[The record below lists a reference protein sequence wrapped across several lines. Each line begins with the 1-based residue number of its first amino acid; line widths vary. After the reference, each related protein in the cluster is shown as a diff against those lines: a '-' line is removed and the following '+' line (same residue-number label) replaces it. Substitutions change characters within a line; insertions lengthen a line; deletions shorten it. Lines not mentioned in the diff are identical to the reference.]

1 MSARPSTA
9 GISSGEAS
17 DRIGVGETSGRG
29 GDRRDGCGEP
39 GRGTS
44 GGGGARAAVV
54 GVRCYFGLLIGS
66 LFLLAMGNRAW
77 RINPEDN
84 NADGAA
90 VWRRGLSS
98 APEFATG
105 PQDSEFMNP
114 TDDEVLPSQMTS
126 EEITAAFEDEPDAG
140 PRYDYSVLIVSYHK
154 TGHDLQM
161 DLVDMVSAEFSSE
174 YGIRLGE
181 TGNKSPLTR
190 RHHPSINPCSRF
202 KLQTGTIGVQHAPDL
217 FCNPENLS
225 RILMEGGHNH
235 TSYDRG
241 VKVVHLVRD
250 PFNIATSNYR
260 YHARMPTP
268 EPWIRHQDPCDIM
281 YPDGFSFADMVLPA
295 MSFSHYDYLDVDFG
309 DEPLLRTSEFEDI
322 LSDCR
327 ALYRTQPGLENGTLL
342 DHLLN
347 YDPPEGIRLMTSE
360 MMIQGYDNGGDILR
374 MANNIIKFRQA
385 ELTVAN
391 TEEYTSRGKSLE
403 VYTMSLDDFILNP
416 ERMAHRFLDFVF
428 EGTSASHVPTKH
440 RKKASKRYR
449 SFYEQKKK
457 FSKHITSGSEVKGSR
472 HSKNV
477 DSGELEAYLRN
488 FPPFAR
494 PLMKIE
500 TLVRSVVESSRARY
514 GQGPGRG

>member
-1 MSARPSTA
+1 MGEFST
-9 GISSGEAS
+9 
-17 DRIGVGETSGRG
+17 
-29 GDRRDGCGEP
+29 
-39 GRGTS
+39 GT
-44 GGGGARAAVV
+44 
-54 GVRCYFGLLIGS
+54 
-66 LFLLAMGNRAW
+66 
-77 RINPEDN
+77 
-84 NADGAA
+84 
-90 VWRRGLSS
+90 
-98 APEFATG
+98 
-105 PQDSEFMNP
+105 QDSEFMNP
-114 TDDEVLPSQMTS
+114 TDDEVPFSPVTTS

-140 PRYDYSVLIVSYHK
+140 LPRYDYSVLVVSYHK

-181 TGNKSPLTR
+181 SGNKSPLTR
-190 RHHPSINPCSRF
+190 RHHPSINPCARF

-225 RILMEGGHNH
+225 KILMEGGHNH

-250 PFNIATSNYR
+250 PFNIAISNYR

-281 YPDGFSFADMVLPA
+281 YPDGFSFADMVLPSL
-295 MSFSHYDYLDVDFG
+295 SFSQYDYLDLDYGV
-309 DEPLLRTSEFEDI
+309 EPLLRTSEFEDI

-327 ALYRTQPGLENGTLL
+327 ALYRTRPGLENGTLL

-391 TEEYTSRGKSLE
+391 SEEYASRGETLE
-403 VYTMSLDDFILNP
+403 VYTMSLDDFISNP

-428 EGTSASHVPTKH
+428 DGTSASHVPTKH
-440 RKKASKRYR
+440 RKKASARYR

-457 FSKHITSGSEVKGSR
+457 FSKHITTGSEVKGSR

-477 DSGELEAYLRN
+477 DSGELDAYLRN
-488 FPPFAR
+488 FPLFAR
-494 PLMKIE
+494 PLTKID